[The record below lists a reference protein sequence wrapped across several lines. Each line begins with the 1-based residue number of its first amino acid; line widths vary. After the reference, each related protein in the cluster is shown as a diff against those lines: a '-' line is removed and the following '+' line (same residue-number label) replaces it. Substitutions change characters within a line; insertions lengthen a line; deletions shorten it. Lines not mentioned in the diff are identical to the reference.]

1 MVPNRARLMGWPVAA
16 WWCVCLVL
24 CVCWGVP
31 RSAAAAELSQLS
43 LQRTEEGVF
52 LSSTVQ
58 FEPAA
63 AVEEALLRS
72 VPIYFVLQADVLR
85 ERWYWADKKVASAT
99 RTFRLAY
106 QPLTRRWRVSVASG
120 SGPATSQQY
129 ALHQNYDSLAQA
141 MAAVTRVSRWK
152 IADAA
157 RVEMG
162 VDHYLEFQFK
172 LDLALLPRPFQL
184 GMNAQADWNIEVKR
198 SVPVPEQVSAD
209 PQPSGATGDADVPA
223 GGATLKAP

>member
-1 MVPNRARLMGWPVAA
+1 VAPACFRLSSWSIAA
-16 WWCVCLVL
+16 WCVISLMLWACLGMVRP
-24 CVCWGVP
+24 V
-31 RSAAAAELSQLS
+31 AAAELSQLS

-72 VPIYFVLQADVLR
+72 VPIYFVVQADVLR
-85 ERWYWADKKVASAT
+85 ERWYWADKKVASAS

-120 SGPATSQQY
+120 AGPATSQQY

-141 MAAVTRVSRWK
+141 IGSVTRVSRWK
-152 IADAA
+152 VADAA

-162 VDHYLEFQFK
+162 ADHYLEFQFK

-184 GMNAQADWNIEVKR
+184 GMKSQADWNIEVKR

-209 PQPSGATGDADVPA
+209 PLPSGAAGDADVPA